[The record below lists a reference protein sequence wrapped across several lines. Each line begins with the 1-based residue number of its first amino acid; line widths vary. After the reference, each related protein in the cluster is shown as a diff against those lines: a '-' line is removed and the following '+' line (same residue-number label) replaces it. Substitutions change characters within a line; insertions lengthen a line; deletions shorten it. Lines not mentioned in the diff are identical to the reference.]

1 MPCPAALRRCF
12 AVLGLG
18 LVIGS
23 LASCGQL
30 GPLFLR
36 MPDVEFPVQAP
47 ILVGEPTRI
56 FLPEGVTLP
65 APVSATAPARAAASL
80 AAPVAATN
88 RSPAAATSNPAA
100 AATSLSPPAVTQH
113 HAPNASPIQ

>member
-1 MPCPAALRRCF
+1 MT
-12 AVLGLG
+12 
-18 LVIGS
+18 GS
-23 LASCGQL
+23 LASCGQI

-65 APVSATAPARAAASL
+65 APVSATQL
-80 AAPVAATN
+80 AAMPATLPVPAAVTN
-88 RSPAAATSNPAA
+88 VPPAAATSKPSA
-100 AATSLSPPAVTQH
+100 AATSLSPPAVTN
-113 HAPNASPIQ
+113 P

>member
-18 LVIGS
+18 LVTGS
-23 LASCGQL
+23 LTSCGQI

-36 MPDVEFPVQAP
+36 MPEVEFPTQAP

-65 APVSATAPARAAASL
+65 APVSATAPT
-80 AAPVAATN
+80 PVAATYI
-88 RSPAAATSNPAA
+88 APAA
-100 AATSLSPPAVTQH
+100 AAAKPPSAATSKSPVATTHP
-113 HAPNASPIQ
+113 